1 MVTSTLETTDLSGRA
16 ESRSAV
22 ADRGCVDCDAIYRR
36 ADGALELV
44 PWANEGPHPAF
55 LAWLNAEAPCLVR
68 PGCRVAVVGCGL
80 GDDAIELIN
89 RGFDVT
95 AFDHAASAIAWAKER
110 FPRHAHT
117 FVEADVFEAPS
128 KWRHRFDLV
137 IDVNNI
143 PWVDREKRP
152 EYAARVVD
160 LLHPNGA
167 LFVICTGCDSPDRME
182 HHDDPLPPAGL
193 LSLFAS
199 KGLAPTR
206 ALDDFT
212 DDATPPQRW
221 LRGVFR
227 GNR

>member
-95 AFDHAASAIAWAKER
+95 AFDH
-110 FPRHAHT
+110 
-117 FVEADVFEAPS
+117 
-128 KWRHRFDLV
+128 
-137 IDVNNI
+137 
-143 PWVDREKRP
+143 
-152 EYAARVVD
+152 
-160 LLHPNGA
+160 
-167 LFVICTGCDSPDRME
+167 
-182 HHDDPLPPAGL
+182 DPLAR
-193 LSLFAS
+193 ARE
-199 KGLAPTR
+199 GLARSVAPAIVVR
-206 ALDDFT
+206 QLFKM
-212 DDATPPQRW
+212 
-221 LRGVFR
+221 VV
-227 GNR
+227 